1 MMYAQDMDI
10 LQARVNQRANLTIA
24 MMSQMTAVQV
34 RTAILLTAAMILL
47 PETTP
52 IAVLLP
58 AVLVLT
64 HQETDPTTEDLTE
77 VPAATMALPAA
88 VTAVLP
94 AAVTMVLLEVQ
105 NNRLYSK

>member
-1 MMYAQDMDI
+1 MP
-10 LQARVNQRANLTIA
+10 
-24 MMSQMTAVQV
+24 SQMTAVQA
-34 RTAILLTAAMILL
+34 RTAILLTTAMILL

-58 AVLVLT
+58 EVLVLT
-64 HQETDPTTEDLTE
+64 HQETDPTTEDLAE